1 MREQVITPRAGRVGA
16 GAKGRGVAAAQR
28 PNNRKARGGAS
39 KDARQ
44 QSLTWKSALPYVPA
58 ALKTVLAVALGLLVY
73 LGYRTAVSASFFK
86 VRAVD
91 VAGASRASREDIR
104 AEVLRLSNAGVWQSD
119 LEVIAKELRGLP
131 WVRDAVVT
139 RVLPSGLRVRVT
151 EREPRVIARTGAG
164 RLIWVD
170 DDGVSLGTA
179 APGDEDFFIRGLEE
193 GTGDAAR
200 RNNRGRMEVAL
211 ELKAE
216 LDRTGL
222 SKRVSEIDVNELSDV
237 RVHLTGEDAG
247 TQVALGRQDYVKR
260 FRQAITKLDETGRVQ
275 NGQCVSYIN
284 MTTGRNAIF
293 GLAPCAEGAAAASA
307 ASSTGDASTQD
318 ATRET
323 TVSGP
328 ARQTQTAP
336 ARAPGATRQETRRT
350 RPASATRPKTEA
362 TPQTAGASRPRRV
375 AP

>member
-1 MREQVITPRAGRVGA
+1 MREQVISPRAGRVGA
-16 GAKGRGVAAAQR
+16 GAKGRGVDAAQR
-28 PNNRKARGGAS
+28 PNTRKTRAGAS

-58 ALKTVLAVALGLLVY
+58 VLKAVLAVALGLLGY

-91 VAGASRASREDIR
+91 VAGATRASREDIR

-179 APGDEDFFIRGLEE
+179 SPGDEDFFIRGLEE
-193 GTGDAAR
+193 GAGESAR
-200 RNNRGRMEVAL
+200 RSNRERMGVAL
-211 ELKAE
+211 ELKAD
-216 LDRTGL
+216 LDKSGL
-222 SKRVSEIDVNELSDV
+222 SKRVSEIDVNDLSDV

-293 GLAPCAEGAAAASA
+293 GLAPCAEGTAAATTAPAPSDA
-307 ASSTGDASTQD
+307 AATQD
-318 ATRET
+318 APRQT
-323 TVSGP
+323 TP
-328 ARQTQTAP
+328 ARQTQP
-336 ARAPGATRQETRRT
+336 ARAAGATPKETRRT
-350 RPASATRPKTEA
+350 RPESATRPKTQA

-375 AP
+375 AQ

>member
-1 MREQVITPRAGRVGA
+1 VREQVISPRAGRVGA

-28 PNNRKARGGAS
+28 PNTRQTRGGAS

-44 QSLTWKSALPYVPA
+44 QTFTWKSALPYVPA
-58 ALKTVLAVALGLLVY
+58 VLKAVLAVALGALGY

-91 VAGASRASREDIR
+91 VAGAARASREDIR

-139 RVLPSGLRVRVT
+139 RVLPSALRVRVT

-179 APGDEDFFIRGLEE
+179 SPGDEDFFIRGLEE
-193 GTGDAAR
+193 GSGEAAR
-200 RNNRGRMEVAL
+200 RANRERMGVAL

-216 LDRTGL
+216 LDRAGL
-222 SKRVSEIDVNELSDV
+222 SKRVSEIDVNDLSDV

-293 GLAPCAEGAAAASA
+293 GLAPCAEGAAAAAALAASA
-307 ASSTGDASTQD
+307 AAPAATQD
-318 ATRET
+318 AARET
-323 TVSGP
+323 AP
-328 ARQTQTAP
+328 ARQTQPAP
-336 ARAPGATRQETRRT
+336 ARAASAAPKETRRT
-350 RPASATRPKTEA
+350 RPESATRQKPEA

-375 AP
+375 AQ